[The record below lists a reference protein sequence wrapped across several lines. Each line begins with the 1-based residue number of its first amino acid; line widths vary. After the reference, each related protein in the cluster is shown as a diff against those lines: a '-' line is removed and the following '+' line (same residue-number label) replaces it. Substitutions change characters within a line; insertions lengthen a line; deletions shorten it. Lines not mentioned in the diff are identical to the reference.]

1 MLKLVSNKN
10 GDEVHHLEMNE
21 NNCQFTTSNG
31 DVIQPS
37 EIEDVF
43 VGIIDILKTHGGD
56 KKQLLSALTQLNSE
70 YFWAVTF
77 ESTPF
82 KSLTRRQFKLTLLEN
97 GLLDHAETAIN
108 AIEDVAVKTRMQIEY
123 SESVVFERASP
134 AVLQMCGLLGL
145 TSEQVDAM
153 WAQALTL

>member
-1 MLKLVSNKN
+1 M
-10 GDEVHHLEMNE
+10 
-21 NNCQFTTSNG
+21 
-31 DVIQPS
+31 
-37 EIEDVF
+37 
-43 VGIIDILKTHGGD
+43 KTHGGD

-70 YFWAVTF
+70 YVWVVTF

-145 TSEQVDAM
+145 TSKQVDAM

>member
-1 MLKLVSNKN
+1 M
-10 GDEVHHLEMNE
+10 
-21 NNCQFTTSNG
+21 
-31 DVIQPS
+31 
-37 EIEDVF
+37 
-43 VGIIDILKTHGGD
+43 
-56 KKQLLSALTQLNSE
+56 
-70 YFWAVTF
+70 VTF

>member
-70 YFWAVTF
+70 YVWVVTF

-97 GLLDHAETAIN
+97 GLLDHVETAIN

-134 AVLQMCGLLGL
+134 TVLQMCGLLGL

>member
-1 MLKLVSNKN
+1 MLKLVSNKD
-10 GDEVHHLEMNE
+10 GDEVHHIEINE
-21 NNCQFTTSNG
+21 NNCQFTTPGG
-31 DVIQPS
+31 DVIQSS

-43 VGIIDILKTHGGD
+43 VGITDVLNTHGGD
-56 KKQLLSALTQLNSE
+56 KKRLLSALTRLNPE
-70 YFWAVTF
+70 YVWAVTF

-97 GLLDHAETAIN
+97 GLLDHVETAIN
-108 AIEDVAVKTRMQIEY
+108 ATEDVATKTRMQIEY

-145 TSEQVDAM
+145 TSEQVDVM
-153 WAQALTL
+153 WSQALTL